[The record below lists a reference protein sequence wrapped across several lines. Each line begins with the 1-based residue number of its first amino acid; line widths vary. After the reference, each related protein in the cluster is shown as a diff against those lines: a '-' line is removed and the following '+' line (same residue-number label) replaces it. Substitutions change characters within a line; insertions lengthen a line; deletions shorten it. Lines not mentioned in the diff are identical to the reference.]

1 MCYTYAMKSQKLSKK
16 TKSSTKQSRKS
27 RAKKKV
33 KKVSARGKIK
43 SGKENKVTIDLG
55 DDALEIESVN
65 LPEDVSSTTHDPDDK
80 HYVDIL
86 NSLKTQMF
94 RAFEGNVNSV
104 SAGFDARLGDYSIED
119 VTFVGTSNKFG
130 PSTTI
135 KGIKFNVDWFPLDTK
150 SLTAEGLVKAYVRLT
165 LSVNRPT
172 WKKRDGSNGYV
183 EIDVI
188 KKAIKVCFEWRQ
200 DDGNDYHYTKD
211 DYTE

>member
-1 MCYTYAMKSQKLSKK
+1 MKSQNPSKK
-16 TKSSTKQSRKS
+16 TKSGTTQSRNS
-27 RAKKKV
+27 RGKKKV

-43 SGKENKVTIDLG
+43 SGKENRVTIDLG
-55 DDALEIESVN
+55 DDALVIESVD
-65 LPEDVSSTTHDPDDK
+65 LPEDVSSTTHDPDEK
-80 HYVDIL
+80 HYFDIL
-86 NSLKTQMF
+86 NSLKAQMF
-94 RAFEGNVNSV
+94 RAFEGKVNSV
-104 SAGFDARLGDYSIED
+104 SASFDAMLGDYSIED
-119 VTFVGTSNKFG
+119 VKFVRTSNKFG
-130 PSTTI
+130 PSTKI
-135 KGIKFNVDWFPLDTK
+135 KGINFDVDWFPLDTK

-183 EIDVI
+183 EIRVI